1 MTNDSKTSVQ
11 DALDRLT
18 RLMAA
23 DDWLDDLN
31 PTQKAALAYLARAN
45 RFSRAPSQV
54 ADYLAATRGTVSQ
67 TLKALARKGFVE
79 PMVSPSD
86 KRWVSYEMTDKG
98 CAALNQ
104 ATATENAIAK
114 LSDASM
120 AGLENGL
127 QNLLK
132 ELLKNRDNKAFGI
145 CRDCTY
151 HQKIS
156 SGGHCRLLNEP
167 LTKPDADLICHEF
180 AA

>member
-1 MTNDSKTSVQ
+1 MTNDTRTSAQ

-79 PMVSPSD
+79 PLVSPND
-86 KRWVSYEMTDKG
+86 KRWVIYEMTDKG
-98 CAALNQ
+98 RAALNQ
-104 ATATENAIAK
+104 ATATKNAIAK
-114 LSDASM
+114 LDKASIT
-120 AGLENGL
+120 GLENGL

-132 ELLKNRDNKAFGI
+132 ELLKNRANKAFGI
-145 CRDCTY
+145 CRDCTH
-151 HQKIS
+151 HQQTS
-156 SGGHCRLLNEP
+156 SGGHCGLLNEP
-167 LTKPDADLICHEF
+167 LTKPDAALICHEF